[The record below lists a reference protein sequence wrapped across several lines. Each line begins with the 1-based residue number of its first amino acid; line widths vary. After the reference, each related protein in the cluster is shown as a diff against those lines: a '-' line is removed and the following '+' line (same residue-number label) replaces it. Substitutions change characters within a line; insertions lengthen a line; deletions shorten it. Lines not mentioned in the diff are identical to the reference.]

1 MDVLKLRTSNN
12 RVLCSVVSP
21 SQEEKIRQGE
31 SRGEHGGSLG
41 EGQITLPFGQG
52 VLRSFYSSVMSLGR
66 RGGSLGLGIRVSG
79 GQGSSL

>member
-1 MDVLKLRTSNN
+1 M
-12 RVLCSVVSP
+12 CSLFCCSP

-52 VLRSFYSSVMSLGR
+52 VLRSFCSSVMSLC
-66 RGGSLGLGIRVSG
+66 RGGLSEIGNKGVWWAGELPLMG
-79 GQGSSL
+79 GREGM